1 MSPPLYRLQWTSL
14 HSGPVRLVQMLPLIG
29 VLPRCP
35 PAEFSVK
42 PVALKEQASRDESN
56 TEERRCVVPESVCFV
71 NMDAFQTQIIQVA
84 RSDCYC

>member
-1 MSPPLYRLQWTSL
+1 
-14 HSGPVRLVQMLPLIG
+14 MLPLIG
-29 VLPRCP
+29 VLPCCP

-42 PVALKEQASRDESN
+42 PGALKEQASRDESN